1 MVFRNFC
8 NINKIMKLNDLFQ
21 HTAILLLIAIFIG
34 IAFGFCVVPLT
45 GMYKTILIQALLITK
60 LITSQII
67 FFMVPLIIIG
77 CVAPSITSFKGNATK
92 LLFMTMGIA
101 YLSSLLAALI
111 SIMVSYAIVPYFQ
124 IAVPHEVAFE
134 LPKVI
139 FPLQIPTMDTM
150 SALMFAILIGLGTV
164 WNNSERFTSILKE
177 LQAMV
182 LVIVKRVLLPILPL
196 FVGASFALLTVEGKL
211 HQMAV
216 FLPAVITIVCCQFL
230 WIVFVYAVAAL
241 YSKKNSWEV
250 LKHYPQA
257 YFTALGSMSSAATL
271 PVALDCIKKSKN
283 VSKDTVDFALPM
295 FCNIHLCGS
304 VISELFLVVTT
315 YYFFFHQF
323 PSVVNIILLAILVC
337 IIAIG
342 SPGVPGGI
350 NMTCSTLV
358 ASIIFTPDILSQ
370 WEQFFAVMTAIYTIQ
385 DGFGTACNIT
395 CDGALT
401 LITDT
406 YLMRIRRTV

>member
-1 MVFRNFC
+1 M
-8 NINKIMKLNDLFQ
+8 NIRKLINS
-21 HTAILLLIAIFIG
+21 TAGRLAIAIVCG
-34 IAFGFCVVPLT
+34 IALGFLVSSLEGLWKTMGVQVLLVV
-45 GMYKTILIQALLITK
+45 KQ
-60 LITSQII
+60 ITSQII

-92 LLFMTMGIA
+92 LLFMTIGVA
-101 YLSSLLAALI
+101 YLSSILAAMM
-111 SIMVSYAIVPYFQ
+111 SIGVSYAM
-124 IAVPHEVAFE
+124 VPHFHIAEPHAASYI

-150 SALMFAILIGLGTV
+150 SALLLAILIGLGIV
-164 WNNSERFTSILKE
+164 WIRSERFASALKDV
-177 LQAMV
+177 QTMV
-182 LVIVKRVLLPILPL
+182 LTVVKRVLLPILPL
-196 FVGASFALLTVEGKL
+196 FVGASFALLAIEGKL
-211 HQMAV
+211 SQMTV
-216 FLPAVITIVCCQFL
+216 FLPAVMIIVSCQLL
-230 WIVFVYAVAAL
+230 WIVFVYLIARL

-250 LKHYPQA
+250 LSHYPQA
-257 YFTALGSMSSAATL
+257 YFMALGSMSSAATL
-271 PVALDCIKKSKN
+271 PVALDCIKKCKN
-283 VSKDTVDFALPM
+283 VSKDTADFALPM

-315 YYFFFHQF
+315 YYFFFNEL
-323 PSVVNIILLAILVC
+323 PPIGSLILLAVLVC

-358 ASIIFTPDILSQ
+358 LSIVVAPHDLSQ
-370 WEQFFAVMTAIYTIQ
+370 WDQFFAVMTAIYTIQ

-401 LITDT
+401 LITET
-406 YLMRIRRTV
+406 YLKRINSRE

>member
-1 MVFRNFC
+1 MSVLRF
-8 NINKIMKLNDLFQ
+8 INS
-21 HTAILLLIAIFIG
+21 TAGRLAIAIVVG
-34 IAFGFCVVPLT
+34 IALGFLISPLT
-45 GMYKTILIQALLITK
+45 GLLKEVMVQTLLIIK
-60 LITSQII
+60 QITSQII

-92 LLFMTMGIA
+92 LLFMTIGIA
-101 YLSSLLAALI
+101 YLSSILAAMM
-111 SIMVSYAIVPYFQ
+111 SVGVSCVTVPLFQ
-124 IAVPHEVAFE
+124 IKQPHTASYI
-134 LPKVI
+134 LPDVI
-139 FPLQIPTMDTM
+139 FPLKIPTMDTM
-150 SALMFAILIGLGTV
+150 SA
-164 WNNSERFTSILKE
+164 SERFASALKDV
-177 LQAMV
+177 QAMV
-182 LVIVKRVLLPILPL
+182 LTVVKRVLLPILPL
-196 FVGASFALLTVEGKL
+196 FVGASFALLAIEGKL
-211 HQMAV
+211 NQMTV
-216 FLPAVITIVCCQFL
+216 FLPAVLIVVGCQLL
-230 WIVFVYAVAAL
+230 WIVFVYLIAWL

-250 LKHYPQA
+250 LSHYPQA

-283 VSKDTVDFALPM
+283 VSEDTADFALPM

-315 YYFFFHQF
+315 YYFFFHQL
-323 PSVVNIILLAILVC
+323 PPIGSLVLLAVLVC

-358 ASIIFTPDILSQ
+358 LSIIVAPHGLSQ
-370 WEQFFAVMTAIYTIQ
+370 WDQFFAIMTAIYTIQ

-401 LITDT
+401 LITET
-406 YLMRIRRTV
+406 YLKRINSK

>member
-1 MVFRNFC
+1 M
-8 NINKIMKLNDLFQ
+8 NIRKLINS
-21 HTAILLLIAIFIG
+21 TAGRLAIG
-34 IAFGFCVVPLT
+34 IIIGVALGFATTMASGLLKVIIVQGLLVV
-45 GMYKTILIQALLITK
+45 KQ
-60 LITSQII
+60 ITSQVI

-92 LLFMTMGIA
+92 LLFMTIGIA
-101 YLSSLLAALI
+101 YLSSILAAMM
-111 SIMVSYAIVPYFQ
+111 SIGVSYVTVPHFQIQKPTAIVY
-124 IAVPHEVAFE
+124 E

-139 FPLQIPTMDTM
+139 FPLEIPTMDTM
-150 SALMFAILIGLGTV
+150 SALLLAILVGLGTV
-164 WNNSERFTSILKE
+164 WIRSERFASALKDV
-177 LQAMV
+177 QTMV
-182 LVIVKRVLLPILPL
+182 LTVVKRVLLPILPM
-196 FVGASFALLTVEGKL
+196 FVGASFALLAIEGKL
-211 HQMAV
+211 NQMIV
-216 FLPAVITIVCCQFL
+216 FLPAVMIIVCCQLL
-230 WIVFVYAVAAL
+230 WIVLVYSVAAI

-250 LKHYPQA
+250 LRHYPQA

-283 VSKDTVDFALPM
+283 VSEETADFALTM

-315 YYFFFHQF
+315 YYFFFHQL
-323 PSVVNIILLAILVC
+323 PPIGSLILLAVLVC

-358 ASIIFTPDILSQ
+358 MSIVVAPQGLSQ
-370 WEQFFAVMTAIYTIQ
+370 WEHFFAVMTAIYTIQ

-401 LITDT
+401 LITET
-406 YLMRIRRTV
+406 YLKRINSK